1 MPRRPRIDFAGFHH
15 IVNRGVARTDIY
27 LCSDD
32 KNKFLEIL
40 CKACKLYR
48 VNVHDYCL
56 MDNHYHLLLEL
67 TEENLSLLMRQIN
80 SNYAIY
86 FNKKYKRSGHLWQGR
101 YKSYYVVNESYLF
114 TLYKYIEQNPI
125 QAKLSEH
132 IGQYE
137 FTLLA
142 TFLQN
147 SLNIIECARHS
158 QLLELLKEDGVLEH
172 LELNLN
178 DDELQKLK
186 EEQKRKIEIKE
197 HELKL
202 HKLKSIEEHFSA
214 YNGKEERNSA
224 IANAIKD
231 GYTQVSIAKYLD
243 VSTSTIS
250 KVLKRFE

>member
-1 MPRRPRIDFAGFHH
+1 MARRPRIDFAGFHH
-15 IVNRGVARTDIY
+15 IINRGVARTNIY

-32 KNKFLEIL
+32 KYKFLEIL
-40 CKACKLYR
+40 CKACKVYK

-56 MDNHYHLLLEL
+56 MDNHYHFLVEL
-67 TEENLSLLMRQIN
+67 TEENLSLFMRQIN

-101 YKSYYVVNESYLF
+101 YKSYYILNKSYLF

-125 QAKLSEH
+125 QAKISEH

-142 TFLQN
+142 TLLQN
-147 SLNIIECARHS
+147 SLTVIECARHS
-158 QLLELLKEDGVLEH
+158 QLIALLKEDGILEH
-172 LELNLN
+172 LQLNLN

-186 EEQKRKIEIKE
+186 EEQTRKIDIKE

-202 HKLKSIEEHFSA
+202 YKQKSIEEHL
-214 YNGKEERNSA
+214 NGVNNKEERNRA
-224 IANAIKD
+224 IVNMIKD

-250 KVLKRFE
+250 KILKRLG

>member
-1 MPRRPRIDFAGFHH
+1 MPRRLRIDFAGFHH
-15 IVNRGVARTDIY
+15 VVNRGVARTDIY
-27 LCSDD
+27 LCSED

-40 CKACKLYR
+40 CKACRVYR

-56 MDNHYHLLLEL
+56 MDNHYHLLIEL
-67 TEENLSLLMRQIN
+67 TQENLSLLMRQIN

-147 SLNIIECARHS
+147 NLNIIECARHS
-158 QLLELLKEDGVLEH
+158 QLLELLKEDGVLEY
-172 LELNLN
+172 LELSLN

-186 EEQKRKIEIKE
+186 EEQKRKIDIKE

-202 HKLKSIEEHFSA
+202 YKLKSIEEHLSG
-214 YNGKEERNSA
+214 NNNKEERNNA
-224 IANAIKD
+224 IVDAIKD

-243 VSTSTIS
+243 ISTSTIS
-250 KVLKRFE
+250 KIVKRFE

>member
-1 MPRRPRIDFAGFHH
+1 MARSPRIDFAGFHH
-15 IVNRGVARTDIY
+15 IINRGVARTDIY

-32 KNKFLEIL
+32 KYKFLEIL
-40 CKACKLYR
+40 CKTCKVYR
-48 VNVHDYCL
+48 VNVQDYCL
-56 MDNHYHLLLEL
+56 MDNHYHLLIEL
-67 TEENLSLLMRQIN
+67 TEENLSLFMRQIN

-101 YKSYYVVNESYLF
+101 YKSYYIVSESYLF

-125 QAKLSEH
+125 QAKISEH

-142 TFLQN
+142 TLLQN
-147 SLNIIECARHS
+147 KLTVIECAKHS
-158 QLLELLKEDGVLEH
+158 QLIELLKEDGFLEH
-172 LELNLN
+172 LQLNLN

-186 EEQKRKIEIKE
+186 EEQARKIVIEE

-202 HKLKSIEEHFSA
+202 HKQKSLGEHFSGVD
-214 YNGKEERNSA
+214 NKKKRNIA
-224 IANAIKD
+224 IANTLKD
-231 GYTQVSIAKYLD
+231 GYTQASIAKYLG

-250 KVLKRFE
+250 KVIKKFL